1 MMLFALTFS
10 LACGSKDCAELG
22 DATAKDWCYYDLAV
36 AAAEKDDLDGAIA
49 EIQKIQD
56 PIVQSATTKRII
68 EESPLRLD
76 AAGAERLCTQL
87 DQKGSETCLRDWK
100 RPHLWGE

>member
-1 MMLFALTFS
+1 MTLFTFALS
-10 LACGSKDCAELG
+10 LACGSKDCG
-22 DATAKDWCYYDLAV
+22 DISNATEKDWCYYDRAV
-36 AAAEKDDLDGAIA
+36 SAAEKDDLDGAIA

-87 DQKGSETCLRDWK
+87 DAKGSETCLRDWK

>member
-1 MMLFALTFS
+1 MTLLALS
-10 LACGSKDCAELG
+10 LSLGCGSKDCA
-22 DATAKDWCYYDLAV
+22 DMSDPTAKDWCYYDKAV

-49 EIQKIQD
+49 EIGNIQD
-56 PIVQSATTKRII
+56 PIVKSATTKRII

-76 AAGAERLCTQL
+76 AAGAERLCGQL

>member
-56 PIVQSATTKRII
+56 PIDLVEGVQRSLA
-68 EESPLRLD
+68 ESQKRLD
-76 AAGAERLCTQL
+76 TMPADSAL
-87 DQKGSETCLRDWK
+87 
-100 RPHLWGE
+100 HV